1 MVTHLLTPVLVS
13 ARRSASPFRP
23 ARTTRAGSEPYVPP
37 PSYWNREGS
46 VPRGGPSVFDR
57 ATSLAPFTRPSFR
70 ASSLEPLDEL
80 FERKLPAIAEADSAP
95 ADAPSRPL
103 GIFERAGS
111 PSPTPVKAGRWGP
124 RPTEVAYD
132 AEGKNPNFTYT
143 FPTKKKKNSKK
154 RRNLRVLLKIYV
166 TLCRLPLPLEM
177 RDKTMMEFMMAMMC
191 GERVEKSLPYFSR
204 RVRTT
209 FAHSA
214 HLVAIYNLSKLF
226 SLLGFASTSICRV
239 LSLSLPAASAKLV
252 QYCPKCKRRAFRPRR
267 QIDLMIFK
275 FSKWQKHIGNS

>member
-143 FPTKKKKNSKK
+143 FPTKKKKKFEEETKFACFVKNLCDFMSASFASRNARQNNDGVYDGDDV
-154 RRNLRVLLKIYV
+154 RRTRWKI
-166 TLCRLPLPLEM
+166 
-177 RDKTMMEFMMAMMC
+177 
-191 GERVEKSLPYFSR
+191 
-204 RVRTT
+204 
-209 FAHSA
+209 
-214 HLVAIYNLSKLF
+214 VAIF
-226 SLLGFASTSICRV
+226 FATCSDH
-239 LSLSLPAASAKLV
+239 
-252 QYCPKCKRRAFRPRR
+252 FRPFRP
-267 QIDLMIFK
+267 
-275 FSKWQKHIGNS
+275 SGGHI